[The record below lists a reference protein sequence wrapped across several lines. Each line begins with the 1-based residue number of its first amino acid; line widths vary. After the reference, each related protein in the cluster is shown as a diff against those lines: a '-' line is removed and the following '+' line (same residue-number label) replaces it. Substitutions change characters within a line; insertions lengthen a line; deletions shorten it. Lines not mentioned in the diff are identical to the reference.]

1 MDGKGY
7 SYLENQAFL
16 TVNLPQSFRL
26 LAISH
31 LYWCSHSEVFVDV
44 WLSLE
49 KSIGEFSMVYKKWVL
64 WHSLGPI
71 ITILARNYNIVVQL
85 FKVCLEDSGYAFVS
99 CASCDKSAKKW
110 YLMRMYIS
118 WLCPFNT
125 MSQKFRNPPP
135 PLQKK

>member
-1 MDGKGY
+1 MDGKAY
-7 SYLENQAFL
+7 TYLKNQAFL
-16 TVNLPQSFRL
+16 TLNLSQSFRL

-64 WHSLGPI
+64 WCGLGPI

-99 CASCDKSAKKW
+99 RASCDKSAKKW
-110 YLMRMYIS
+110 YLCACTSADCVLLI
-118 WLCPFNT
+118 LCLK
-125 MSQKFRNPPP
+125 KFRPI
-135 PLQKK
+135 

>member
-7 SYLENQAFL
+7 TYLENQAFL

-64 WHSLGPI
+64 WCGLGPI
-71 ITILARNYNIVVQL
+71 ITILARNYNIVVQP
-85 FKVCLEDSGYAFVS
+85 FKCCLEDSGYPFVS
-99 CASCDKSAKKW
+99 RASCDKSAKKW

-125 MSQKFRNPPP
+125 MSWKISHPL

>member
-7 SYLENQAFL
+7 TYLENQAFL
-16 TVNLPQSFRL
+16 TMNLPQSFRL

-31 LYWCSHSEVFVDV
+31 LCWCSHSEVFVNV

-64 WHSLGPI
+64 WCGLGPI
-71 ITILARNYNIVVQL
+71 ITILASNYNIVVQL

-99 CASCDKSAKKW
+99 RASCDKSAKKW
-110 YLMRMYIS
+110 YLMHMYIS
-118 WLCPFNT
+118 WLCPLILCLK
-125 MSQKFRNPPP
+125 KFRTPPP
-135 PLQKK
+135 FKKK